1 MAESSDGRSIDRIE
15 IMKLLDEVVNG
26 NYVELDASEL
36 RTDEE
41 RHIVSTLNQLARRQR
56 SVIDSF
62 EENVRNS
69 ERRLRDIIES
79 TPLGICI
86 TNEHYLF
93 EYVNPTYCRLYGY
106 DASELIGQPF
116 TVVVPDEYK
125 AEMRRLHD
133 EFMGR
138 RYELHGE
145 WKVQRRDGRVLDIIA
160 EAAYIVDVDSRPKK
174 VTFVVDISD
183 RKLAEQRLEQ
193 TVEQLHQEIEERKR
207 VESVKQQVERII
219 RHDLRNPLNGI
230 LGAAQL
236 LARYDLPEEHS
247 ELVDIILQSGEKLN
261 NMLSTSVDMVRME
274 EGRYELQPIE
284 LSLNDL
290 LAEVLV
296 EVEPLATDKSI
307 TLNREF
313 EAEQP
318 LVDGERLYLANLFA
332 NLIRNAIEA
341 APSGSAVTVRV
352 TGADK
357 TDNMVRVIIHNEGAV
372 PDEIRDHFF
381 DRYVTHGKPGGTGIG
396 TYIARLIARVHG
408 GDLSFTSSEQE
419 GTTLYVQL
427 PAATGIIPRA
437 SSDTR

>member
-26 NYVELDASEL
+26 NYVERDESEL

-41 RHIVSTLNQLARRQR
+41 RRIVSTLNQLARRER
-56 SVIDSF
+56 SVINSF

-86 TNEHYLF
+86 TNQHYLY

-106 DASELIGQPF
+106 DPDELIGKPF
-116 TVVVPDEYK
+116 TVVVPDEHK
-125 AEMRRLHD
+125 EEMRNLHD

-145 WKVQRRDGRVLDIIA
+145 WRVQRKDGRVLDIIA
-160 EAAYIVDVDSRPKK
+160 EAAYIVDVDSQPKK

-183 RKLAEQRLEQ
+183 RKLAEQRLEE
-193 TVEQLHQEIEERKR
+193 TVEQLHQQIEERKR

-236 LARYDLPEEHS
+236 LARYDLPEEHR

-284 LSLNDL
+284 LSLNEL
-290 LAEVLV
+290 LSEVLV
-296 EVEPLATDKSI
+296 ELEGLSSERSLTF
-307 TLNREF
+307 NRET
-313 EAEQP
+313 EVEQP
-318 LVDGERLYLANLFA
+318 LVDGERLYLQNLFA

-341 APSGSAVTVRV
+341 APQGSTITVRV
-352 TGADK
+352 TRSDEGMLRV
-357 TDNMVRVIIHNEGAV
+357 MVHNKGVV
-372 PDEIRDHFF
+372 PDEIRDNFF

-396 TYIARLIARVHG
+396 TYIARLIAQVHG
-408 GDLSFTSSEQE
+408 GEISFTSSEQE
-419 GTTLYVQL
+419 GTTLYVDL
-427 PAATGIIPRA
+427 PAAKGIIPRV
-437 SSDTR
+437 SSESR

>member
-1 MAESSDGRSIDRIE
+1 
-15 IMKLLDEVVNG
+15 
-26 NYVELDASEL
+26 
-36 RTDEE
+36 
-41 RHIVSTLNQLARRQR
+41 
-56 SVIDSF
+56 
-62 EENVRNS
+62 
-69 ERRLRDIIES
+69 
-79 TPLGICI
+79 
-86 TNEHYLF
+86 
-93 EYVNPTYCRLYGY
+93 
-106 DASELIGQPF
+106 
-116 TVVVPDEYK
+116 
-125 AEMRRLHD
+125 
-133 EFMGR
+133 
-138 RYELHGE
+138 
-145 WKVQRRDGRVLDIIA
+145 
-160 EAAYIVDVDSRPKK
+160 
-174 VTFVVDISD
+174 
-183 RKLAEQRLEQ
+183 
-193 TVEQLHQEIEERKR
+193 
-207 VESVKQQVERII
+207 
-219 RHDLRNPLNGI
+219 
-230 LGAAQL
+230 L

-296 EVEPLATDKSI
+296 EVEQLATEKSI
-307 TLNREF
+307 TLGREF

-341 APSGSAVTVRV
+341 APPGSAVTVRV